1 MSPPAADRL
10 AGVAGEDI
18 RLRPAGP
25 EDSEG
30 IRAVLAASFA
40 GNVKTDPAIL
50 AWQYWDNPFGPP
62 RSWVAEAEGR
72 IVAHYAG
79 ACLPA
84 VVDGAPVTIAI
95 GIDAATDP
103 GFRGLGLF
111 EQLARAVYTDAGRAG
126 YPVTYCLPNPNSL
139 RGFRKAGGQDLG
151 RARVLVAPLDTGWLA
166 ERFGLPGPAARAVVR
181 AFRMRRAGGAEVVTA
196 PPPDLD
202 GLWTEVGAAHGNG
215 VRRDLA
221 WWNWRY
227 RDRPRD
233 PGYVLVETR
242 RAGRLVGA
250 AALLLRQDL
259 GGPMLCLLELLAVDL
274 AAARSLVG
282 HSSLSVAPA
291 LGAVGLAATAL
302 PGTPLDRWARRS
314 GLRRL
319 PSRLEPQPMH
329 VGLVDNLGTDP
340 ELTRHRWSLAWG
352 DLDHI

>member
-1 MSPPAADRL
+1 MSPLAADRL

-25 EDSEG
+25 EDSAG

-40 GNVKTDPAIL
+40 GNVKTDAAIL

-84 VVDGAPVTIAI
+84 VVDGSPATIAI

-111 EQLARAVYTDAGRAG
+111 EQLARAVYADAGQAG

-151 RARVLVAPLDTGWLA
+151 RARVLVAPLDPSWLA
-166 ERFGLPGPAARAVVR
+166 ERFGLPRPVAQGIVR
-181 AFRMRRAGGAEVVTA
+181 ALGVKGGEGAQVVTT
-196 PPPDLD
+196 PPADLD
-202 GLWTEVGAAHGNG
+202 ELWAAVAAAHGNG
-215 VRRDLA
+215 VRRDSA

-227 RDRPRD
+227 RDRPQD
-233 PGYVLVETR
+233 PGYILVETR
-242 RAGRLVGA
+242 RDGRLVGA

-259 GGPMLCLLELLAVDL
+259 GGPMLCLLELMALDV
-274 AAARSLVG
+274 AAARALVG
-282 HSSLSVAPA
+282 HAAASVAPA
-291 LGAVGLAATAL
+291 LGAVGLATTAL
-302 PGTPLDRWARRS
+302 PGTPLERWARRS

-319 PSRLEPQPMH
+319 PTRLEPQPMH
-329 VGLVDNLGTDP
+329 VGLVDNLGTNP
-340 ELTRHRWSLAWG
+340 EVTRHRWSLAWG